1 MKKARSKQNAGRMRR
16 ILLSNQFCITVLV
29 VMTLLAIICLA
40 KVILGF
46 LPIKQFTCEGD
57 TKYHVVEIV
66 SASGIQQGDKLYR
79 VDEGEA
85 EQMILKNCPYV
96 KSVEI
101 KTVFPD
107 TLCFVIEE
115 KEPGWYLQFGTE
127 YYSLDYDLE
136 LLVLEYDEKN
146 VTGRGMTKLVLPEVE
161 EVIISGDMEEPN
173 VPVFA
178 SDDEQLRKETL
189 EIIDKFRT
197 HEIKSR
203 LTMLDLSNR
212 FEISLTIDQKYEV
225 SFGDTANFDV
235 KMKKFMAAL
244 AVADDPKY
252 SGGTLTWTD
261 ATRDFSFKPT
271 ISRPEVD
278 ESLENVPQE

>member
-1 MKKARSKQNAGRMRR
+1 MKKARSQQNTGRMRR

-57 TKYHVVEIV
+57 TQYHIVEIV
-66 SASGIQQGDKLYR
+66 SASGLKQGDKLYKI
-79 VDEGEA
+79 DEDEA
-85 EQMILKNCPYV
+85 EEMILKNCPYV

-101 KTVFPD
+101 ETVFPS

-115 KEPGWYLQFGTE
+115 KEPGWYLEFGNE
-127 YYSLDYDLE
+127 YYSLDYDME
-136 LLVLEYDEKN
+136 LLVMETDEKK
-146 VTGRGMTKLVLPEVE
+146 VTSRGMTKLVLPEVE
-161 EVIISGDMEEPN
+161 EVIISSEMEEPN

-212 FEISLTIDQKYEV
+212 FEISMTIDHKYEV
-225 SFGDTANFDV
+225 SFGNMDNFDI
-235 KMKKFMAAL
+235 KMKKFMASLNIAQ
-244 AVADDPKY
+244 DPKY
-252 SGGTLTWTD
+252 AGGTLTWTD
-261 ATRDFSFKPT
+261 TIGDFSF
-271 ISRPEVD
+271 RPINAAPDVEEPID
-278 ESLENVPQE
+278 GSLQG